1 MKKSKLS
8 KLLVLFLSLVMLTAC
23 STKGANKGENVSDNG
38 ALPEA
43 KVYVFIAASL
53 SNAMETIQEKY
64 KEVQPNVELIFNA
77 DSSGTLKTQIEEGAE
92 CDIFFSAAMKQMTGL
107 DEAGYI
113 ETDSIVK
120 LLENQV
126 VLIKPKGMDTAVTG
140 FDTIT
145 NAKNLALAGEDVPV
159 GAYAR
164 EIFTNMGIID
174 SIMAME
180 INECANVSAVLAAVS
195 EASNEVGIVYKTD
208 AYSALNSVEIITNAP
223 SEYLSTPVVYPVGM
237 VVNKEADEN
246 QKNAAKDFLEFLQTE
261 DVVKVFEDYGF
272 VGYNE

>member
-1 MKKSKLS
+1 
-8 KLLVLFLSLVMLTAC
+8 MLTAC